1 MQNKDNRHLKAVAT
15 AKAALREKKLLF
27 FNLEFDWNGTTIQVE
42 VLKKKNSELFFATA
56 CFRGLVLFSSK
67 TKQNFE
73 LVSKKIL
80 LICIPFRPRKLNI
93 HEWDQQNIKLWI
105 LFWHISFADNLES
118 ILLIQH
124 KLRQQK
130 LIDVKN
136 CCKSIFWT
144 NLVFFYFAANILDL
158 TLTLGILYWQ
168 LNCLL
173 EIWYLTKFCWS
184 RNFPKNSIFVNVCFE
199 RICSRLHF
207 RKRSAYVYKYSGI
220 YWLSIVSLNQ
230 LKELTLIRTLI
241 F

>member
-1 MQNKDNRHLKAVAT
+1 MHSFSPKEIKHSRMRPTKYKTLNSFLTHFFCRQLGINIINTTQITSTKVNWRQ
-15 AKAALREKKLLF
+15 KLLQKYF
-27 FNLEFDWNGTTIQVE
+27 LNE
-42 VLKKKNSELFFATA
+42 
-56 CFRGLVLFSSK
+56 SS
-67 TKQNFE
+67 F
-73 LVSKKIL
+73 
-80 LICIPFRPRKLNI
+80 
-93 HEWDQQNIKLWI
+93 
-105 LFWHISFADNLES
+105 
-118 ILLIQH
+118 
-124 KLRQQK
+124 
-130 LIDVKN
+130 
-136 CCKSIFWT
+136 
-144 NLVFFYFAANILDL
+144 FFYFAANILDL